1 MNKTLLYVLLS
12 VVLVGM
18 VGGGAYLYVS
28 NLKTDE
34 VATAPNSQK
43 TALSSPVTTAT
54 AKTATTTNEW
64 QEIGPALAGTY
75 ADADIITLADGSYRM
90 YAATQPEVADN
101 QLEIYSAT
109 SKDGITW
116 TKEAGTRKTLSTFP
130 DIVKL
135 DDGTFRLN
143 FQNAGVIKSATSKDG
158 LKFTDETGTRVD
170 KTNDQGMTFDNVAA
184 PTTLK
189 LADGTYLMA
198 YRGTINQAYT
208 AETVPNKD
216 MGVVMYATST
226 DGKTWTKKGLA
237 IDTRKDTELKG
248 WADGP
253 ELIDFDGEV
262 RLYFSTYKGVY
273 YSVFKDGTFGKA
285 KFSWQKTDPNQ
296 PAGGTN
302 AFGGIP
308 PGDPTLLKVGSTWY
322 MYYGT
327 HPQGI
332 YYATQTK

>member
-1 MNKTLLYVLLS
+1 MNKTVLYALVGLVILVLIGWAIYYFATRNSSSLLS
-12 VVLVGM
+12 TDYNLN
-18 VGGGAYLYVS
+18 S
-28 NLKTDE
+28 N
-34 VATAPNSQK
+34 
-43 TALSSPVTTAT
+43 SSPATVVTISPST
-54 AKTATTTNEW
+54 KTTTNEW
-64 QEIGPALAGTY
+64 QEVGPALAGTY

-90 YAATQPEVADN
+90 YAATQPEVAGN
-101 QLEIYSAT
+101 QLEIYSAR

-158 LKFTDETGTRVD
+158 LKFTDETGTRID

-198 YRGTINQAYT
+198 YRGTIKEAYA
-208 AETVPNKD
+208 AETVPNKE

-273 YSVFKDGTFGKA
+273 YSVFKDGDFGKA
-285 KFSWQKTDPNQ
+285 KFSWQKTDPTK
-296 PAGGTN
+296 PANTN
-302 AFGGIP
+302 DVFGGIP
-308 PGDPTLLKVGSTWY
+308 PGDPTLLKVNSVWY

-332 YYATQTK
+332 YYAKLSS